1 MSLLTRVT
9 GSPRLLLAG
18 VALASLVSVAGAL
31 IGQYRFDM
39 LPCPWCT
46 FQRLIYL
53 LLAGV
58 AVLGALWPAARRGLA
73 GLGLLLCLGGVGV
86 ALWQHFVAAA
96 SASCALTLADRIMQA
111 LGLYDLAPDLFAP
124 QASCADAAVNL
135 LGVPFALWSMAL
147 FALCGVA
154 CALAARRGR

>member
-18 VALASLVSVAGAL
+18 VALASLASVAGAL

-58 AVLGALWPAARRGLA
+58 AAVGALWPAARRGLA

-124 QASCADAAVNL
+124 QASCADAAVDL

>member
-18 VALASLVSVAGAL
+18 VALASLTSVAGAL
-31 IGQYRFDM
+31 IGQYRFDL

-58 AVLGALWPAARRGLA
+58 AVLGALWPTGRRALA

-96 SASCALTLADRIMQA
+96 SASCALTMADRIMQA

-154 CALAARRGR
+154 CALAARRGH